1 MKTRNSF
8 PGFVIFVLASALIS
22 SLMVSAANS
31 STPTDVTIA
40 FQGPLTGANDVQ
52 FGINQKNAATY
63 AINLFNNSNSKYIV
77 HLVDI
82 DDQGDSSG
90 AGAIAPTVSM
100 NSTIIGVVGPTHSG
114 AAVVSLPYYN
124 ASGLAVISPSAS
136 RITLTEPTAPDF
148 GGPVFHR
155 VALID
160 KYQGQTLA
168 KYAISGV
175 SDPKVYLVNSLEPYS
190 TTLASFVRTSFLS
203 MKEVSLVGQD
213 STPTGTTDYTGLA
226 SRIKAA
232 RAKVVIYAG
241 YATDA
246 GKLVKALRLSG
257 FTGVF
262 AGGDGVQSQGNAFVD
277 AAGTQAAEG
286 ARITVGTIPLSNISQ
301 ALEADFQAKMHLSSG
316 TSADNTIDATN
327 VFLTCISQGAVTRI
341 KMISCVNHFS
351 GKSIVGDTFS
361 FDAHGDKVP
370 NVFHRFVVNSGS
382 YRLVD
387 KVNFDSAN
395 ILSNFPWFG
404 GKK

>member
-1 MKTRNSF
+1 
-8 PGFVIFVLASALIS
+8 
-22 SLMVSAANS
+22 MVSAANS
-31 STPTDVTIA
+31 STPTDVSIA
-40 FQGPLTGANDVQ
+40 FQGPLTGPNDAQ

-82 DDQGDSSG
+82 DDQGDG
-90 AGAIAPTVSM
+90 FVANTIVPTVLA
-100 NSTIIGVVGPTHSG
+100 NSTIIGVVGPTHTG
-114 AAVVSLPYYN
+114 AAIASRPYYN
-124 ASGLAVISPSAS
+124 ASGLSVISPSAS
-136 RITLTEPTAPDF
+136 RITLTEPTSPDF
-148 GGPVFHR
+148 GGPFFHR
-155 VALID
+155 VVLID

-175 SDPKVYLVNSLEPYS
+175 SDPKVYIVNSLEPYA
-190 TTLASFVRTSFLS
+190 TNLASFVRASISS
-203 MKEVSLVGQD
+203 MKEVSLVGQE
-213 STPTGTTDYTGLA
+213 SIPTGTTDYTDFAL
-226 SRIKAA
+226 RVKAV

-262 AGGDGVQSQGNAFVD
+262 AGGDGVQGQGNAFVD

-301 ALEADFQAKMHLSSG
+301 TLEVDFQKKMHLSSE
-316 TSADNTIDATN
+316 SFADNTIDATD

-341 KMISCVNHFS
+341 KMNFCVNHFS
-351 GKSIVGDTFS
+351 GKSILGDTFS
-361 FDAHGDKVP
+361 FDANGDKVP

-387 KVNFDSAN
+387 KVNFDAAKF
-395 ILSNFPWFG
+395 LSNFPWFG
-404 GKK
+404 EKK